1 MILAEPIN
9 HIFVDNAI
17 SVAVH
22 DDVVRITL
30 GRRGPGDKNTLEPVV
45 EVAFPKSSV
54 THIVRALTTVR

>member
-1 MILAEPIN
+1 MAEQMK

-30 GRRGPGDKNTLEPVV
+30 GRRGPGEKNALEPVI
-45 EVAFPKSSV
+45 EVAFPKGSV

>member
-1 MILAEPIN
+1 MTMADQIK

-30 GRRGPGDKNTLEPVV
+30 GRRGPGDKNNLDPVI
-45 EVAFPKSSV
+45 EVAFPKES
-54 THIVRALTTVR
+54 TKYIVRALTAVK

>member
-1 MILAEPIN
+1 MVDQIK

-30 GRRGPGDKNTLEPVV
+30 GRRGPGDKNNLEPVI
-45 EVAFPKSSV
+45 EVAFPKES
-54 THIVRALTTVR
+54 TKHIVNALMAVK